1 MSADRPRENEVRIA
15 PRRVTIGAHEADALA
30 AQAVALIRDRG
41 EAVLNAVDSGIY
53 ILDARAR
60 TLFVNTA
67 GVRMLGYDSAREMI
81 GQPQHPLIHH
91 SYADGSPFPV
101 EECPIYQTVTE
112 GIQQEVGGDTF
123 WRRDGRPI
131 LVDYTAIPIREG
143 RAVVGVVVTFRAR
156 DKLSALE

>member
-1 MSADRPRENEVRIA
+1 MTPDSRLPDVRIA

-30 AQAVALIRDRG
+30 AQAIALVRDRG
-41 EAVLNAVDSGIY
+41 EVVLNAVDSGIY
-53 ILDARAR
+53 ILDADGR

-101 EECPIYQTVTE
+101 EECPIYQTVTQ

-123 WRRDGRPI
+123 WRRDGRPV
-131 LVDYTAIPIREG
+131 LVDYTSIPIREG
-143 RAVVGVVVTFRAR
+143 RALVGVVVTFHAR
-156 DKLSALE
+156 G